1 MVIESL
7 SKAEGLEQSQGDMNR
22 LMGSEEHRSLS
33 IPAASIQSGI
43 VRKKIIWSQIEWS
56 VLQTND
62 QEDKA

>member
-33 IPAASIQSGI
+33 IPAASIQSGL
-43 VRKKIIWSQIEWS
+43 VRKKII
-56 VLQTND
+56 
-62 QEDKA
+62 